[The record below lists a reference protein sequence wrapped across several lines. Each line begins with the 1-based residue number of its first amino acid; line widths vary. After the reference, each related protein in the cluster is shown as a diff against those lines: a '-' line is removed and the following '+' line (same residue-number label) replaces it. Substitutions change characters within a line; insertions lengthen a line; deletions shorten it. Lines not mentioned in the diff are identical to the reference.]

1 MHILCNPLLQVQ
13 KQIEH
18 LCKIPIVRNT
28 FSCFCTQ
35 ITCFQIKCKLYFM
48 IFGRPWNYKTNK
60 ILKTCSGK
68 GILKT
73 RGYATI
79 LTSVKTEQNA

>member
-1 MHILCNPLLQVQ
+1 
-13 KQIEH
+13 
-18 LCKIPIVRNT
+18 
-28 FSCFCTQ
+28 
-35 ITCFQIKCKLYFM
+35 M

-73 RGYATI
+73 LGYATI